1 MPNHDIPSGI
11 QMWHGAHHWES
22 PFEVR
27 APRGKHA
34 EHGAGLYLCCHR
46 QTAQG
51 YAKGG
56 GNLVH
61 AVVDKKMRWLEDV
74 TVTLE
79 VLLDAARA
87 IPRLRRRDD
96 ILRDIEQAGR
106 RRNGTLGLNVLVN
119 LAVNYDAMVGQP
131 AVDISRFLVEQGAD
145 ASLYE
150 RYGGDDWV
158 VVFNPSVLKR
168 TRIILACDAHLY
180 PYDFPSVR
188 EQLQT
193 LAAQV
198 TPAVPE
204 TEPGPSTAPTP
215 SVATA
220 RRLRPS
226 HPSDSSSMTDSP

>member
-1 MPNHDIPSGI
+1 MPNLDIPSGL

-22 PFEVR
+22 PFAVR
-27 APRGKHA
+27 PPRGKRA

-61 AVVDKKMRWLEDV
+61 VVVDEKLRWLEDI
-74 TVTLE
+74 TVSPE
-79 VLLDAARA
+79 VLMDAARA

-131 AVDISRFLVEQGAD
+131 AVDISHFLVEQGAD

-150 RYGGDDWV
+150 RSSGDDWV
-158 VVFNPSVLKR
+158 VVFNPNALKR
-168 TRIILACDAHLY
+168 TRIILARDADLY
-180 PYDFPSVR
+180 PYDFPRVR
-188 EQLQT
+188 EQLQA
-193 LAAQV
+193 LAAKV
-198 TPAVPE
+198 TPATPA
-204 TEPGPSTAPTP
+204 TEPVAGVARHRRM
-215 SVATA
+215 SV
-220 RRLRPS
+220 
-226 HPSDSSSMTDSP
+226 